1 MTERMV
7 ALLKILQRGILALL
21 TIVAVLGFTSSASAQ
36 TITDA
41 RTLANRLFIDV
52 ALFNQALNQ
61 IGHDANLVMK
71 KCRFA
76 RSAISRK
83 KFFLNGLVLGTI
95 NAAITEA
102 NILDQNLDLLDDPS
116 SEIDLFD
123 QDVTDLIADVTAL
136 SGNGLDPTRANE
148 IIIKLTQI
156 STVYIPEIQ
165 TEILD
170 LQSKSLDLLDI
181 LDDAQTNATP
191 PGNLAATRTNLNEC
205 TVLLRDFDR
214 ERRTIVISKKS
225 PILRLLNEIKGLL
238 SSTGP
243 LAEGTAAVAA
253 QAQRLG
259 DVIDLGQHV
268 ASVTV
273 QVFTVDGR
281 SLFTQEVS
289 GHRLRLSRID
299 THGWTLANGVYLYV
313 LTARA
318 PDGKILNLQVKKFIV
333 QR

>member
-21 TIVAVLGFTSSASAQ
+21 TIVAVLGFTSSTSAQ
-36 TITDA
+36 TITEA
-41 RTLANRLFIDV
+41 RTLANQLFVDV

-61 IGHDANLVMK
+61 IGQDANLVMK

-102 NILDQNLDLLDDPS
+102 NILDQNLDLLDDPD

-123 QDVTDLIADVTAL
+123 QDVTVLIADVTAL
-136 SGNGLDPTRANE
+136 SVNGLDPTRATAIVN
-148 IIIKLTQI
+148 KLTQI
-156 STVYIPEIQ
+156 SSVYIPEIQ
-165 TEILD
+165 TEISD

-191 PGNLAATRTNLNEC
+191 PGDLAATRTNLNEC

-243 LAEGTAAVAA
+243 LSEGTAVAA

-268 ASVTV
+268 GSVHV

-281 SLFTQEVS
+281 SLFTQEAP
-289 GHRLRLSRID
+289 GHRLRLSGID
-299 THGWTLANGVYLYV
+299 PHGGTLANGVYLYV